1 MWCHLKK
8 QNFADFAYFFLILWL
23 GTDFLVNYVSGT
35 IITSML
41 DDVNV

>member
-1 MWCHLKK
+1 MQHHFKK
-8 QNFADFAYFFLILWL
+8 HFADFAYIFLILWF
-23 GTDFLVNYVSGT
+23 GIYFLVNYRSGT